1 MLSHLAS
8 LRPGTGNAGMTDSA
22 EGAWRRRGELS
33 DLLLS
38 CRSRLLRADIEGHE
52 RSLRQQDV
60 ADLIGISV
68 RYYASFERGEIDN
81 PSVHLVESIASA
93 LRMSNAE
100 RSALH
105 VLALGH
111 DPPMPARLTGF
122 PAAPPVVPLP
132 LRDLVRRLDPTPAA
146 ITDEM
151 WTILVRN
158 AAMTYWVGEYFDRV
172 PPDQQNLILYLFSPE
187 AGHIVSDVQAA
198 RRAALAGL
206 RYQYARN
213 VSSPRFAALVER
225 LLATGPEA
233 RELWKR
239 HELEIPRKLYRQPVH
254 SRRGRT
260 AEVSVVFTALS
271 ARLSLLVAMLPQG
284 T

>member
-1 MLSHLAS
+1 VSSDHDPPQA
-8 LRPGTGNAGMTDSA
+8 
-22 EGAWRRRGELS
+22 AWRRRSELS

-38 CRSRLLRADIEGHE
+38 CRSRLIRPDAEGHE

-60 ADLIGISV
+60 ADLVGISV

-81 PSVHLVESIASA
+81 PSVHLVESIACA
-93 LRMSNAE
+93 LRMSEAQ

-105 VLALGH
+105 VLALSH
-111 DPPMPARLTGF
+111 DPPMPARQPGF
-122 PAAPPVVPLP
+122 PGSPPVVPLA
-132 LRDLVRRLDPTPAA
+132 LRELVRRLDPTPAA

-151 WTILVRN
+151 WTVLVRN
-158 AAMTYWVGEYFDRV
+158 AAMTRWVGEYFDRV

-187 AGHIVSDVQAA
+187 ARRILADVDGH
-198 RRAALAGL
+198 RRAAMAGL

-213 VSSPRFAALVER
+213 IASPRFAVLVDR

-233 RELWKR
+233 REMWKR
-239 HELEIPRKLYRQPVH
+239 HDVEIARKLYDFRIREAAGPD
-254 SRRGRT
+254 

-271 ARLSLLVAMLPQG
+271 ARLSLLVAMLPLGQADPA
-284 T
+284 

>member
-1 MLSHLAS
+1 MA
-8 LRPGTGNAGMTDSA
+8 DSA
-22 EGAWRRRGELS
+22 EAAWRRRGELS

-38 CRSRLLRADIEGHE
+38 CRSRLLRADGEGHE

-60 ADLIGISV
+60 ADLV
-68 RYYASFERGEIDN
+68 GEIDN
-81 PSVHLVESIASA
+81 PSVQLVESIASA
-93 LRMSNAE
+93 LRMSVAE

-105 VLALGH
+105 VLAVGH
-111 DPPMPARLTGF
+111 DPPMPAPLTGL
-122 PAAPPVVPLP
+122 PAAPPEVPLP

-158 AAMTYWVGEYFDRV
+158 AAMTYWLGGYFDRV

-187 AGHIVSDVQAA
+187 AGDIVSDLQEA

-206 RYQYARN
+206 RYQFARN
-213 VSSPRFAALVER
+213 VGSPRFAALVER

-239 HELEIPRKLYRQPVH
+239 HEVEIPRKLYRQRVH
-254 SRRGRT
+254 DQGGLT

>member
-1 MLSHLAS
+1 M
-8 LRPGTGNAGMTDSA
+8 
-22 EGAWRRRGELS
+22 
-33 DLLLS
+33 
-38 CRSRLLRADIEGHE
+38 
-52 RSLRQQDV
+52 
-60 ADLIGISV
+60 
-68 RYYASFERGEIDN
+68 
-81 PSVHLVESIASA
+81 
-93 LRMSNAE
+93 
-100 RSALH
+100 
-105 VLALGH
+105 
-111 DPPMPARLTGF
+111 
-122 PAAPPVVPLP
+122 VPLP

-187 AGHIVSDVQAA
+187 AADIVSDVQAA

-206 RYQYARN
+206 RYQFARN
-213 VSSPRFAALVER
+213 VASPRFAVLVER

-239 HELEIPRKLYRQPVH
+239 HEVEIPRKLYRQRVH
-254 SRRGRT
+254 NRAGLA

>member
-1 MLSHLAS
+1 MSANQEL
-8 LRPGTGNAGMTDSA
+8 PGA
-22 EGAWRRRGELS
+22 AWRRRSELS

-38 CRSRLLRADIEGHE
+38 CRSRLVRPDAEGHE

-81 PSVHLVESIASA
+81 PSVHLVESVAAA
-93 LRMSNAE
+93 LRMSDAQ

-105 VLALGH
+105 VLALSH
-111 DPPMPARLTGF
+111 DPPMPARQAGY
-122 PAAPPVVPLP
+122 PGSPPVVPLP
-132 LRDLVRRLDPTPAA
+132 LRELVRRLDPTPAA

-158 AAMTYWVGEYFDRV
+158 AAMTHWVGEVLDRV
-172 PPDQQNLILYLFSPE
+172 PPDQQNLILYLFTPE
-187 AGHIVSDVQAA
+187 AGKVLADVDGD
-198 RRAALAGL
+198 RRAAVAGL

-213 VSSPRFAALVER
+213 VGSPRFAVLVDR

-233 RELWKR
+233 RRLWKR
-239 HELEIPRKLYRQPVH
+239 HDLDIPRKLYRLRIRQGAD
-254 SRRGRT
+254 RI

-271 ARLSLLVAMLPQG
+271 ARLSLLVAMLPEG
-284 T
+284 HPDPA

>member
-1 MLSHLAS
+1 MAE
-8 LRPGTGNAGMTDSA
+8 SA
-22 EGAWRRRGELS
+22 EAAWRRRSELS

-38 CRSRLLRADIEGHE
+38 CRSRLLRADAEGHE

-68 RYYASFERGEIDN
+68 RYYASFERGEIDS
-81 PSVHLVESIASA
+81 PSVHLVESIAFA
-93 LRMSNAE
+93 LRMSDAE

-111 DPPMPARLTGF
+111 DPPMPAPLTGF
-122 PAAPPVVPLP
+122 PAAPPAVPLA
-132 LRDLVRRLDPTPAA
+132 LRELVRRLDPTPAA

-151 WTILVRN
+151 WTFLARN
-158 AAMTYWVGEYFDRV
+158 AAMTKWVGEYFDRV
-172 PPDQQNLILYLFSPE
+172 PPDEQNLILYLFSPE
-187 AGHIVSDVQAA
+187 AGRVVSDLRNA
-198 RRAALAGL
+198 RQAALAGL

-213 VSSPRFAALVER
+213 VTSPRFAALVER

-233 RELWKR
+233 RNLWKR
-239 HELEIPRKLYRQPVH
+239 HELEIPRKLYRQRVH
-254 SRRGRT
+254 DRAGRT

-271 ARLSLLVAMLPQG
+271 ARLSLLVTMLPE
-284 T
+284 TT

>member
-1 MLSHLAS
+1 MSADQDL
-8 LRPGTGNAGMTDSA
+8 PGA
-22 EGAWRRRGELS
+22 AWRRRSELS

-38 CRSRLLRADIEGHE
+38 CRSRLVRPDAEGHE

-81 PSVHLVESIASA
+81 PSVHLVESVAAA
-93 LRMSNAE
+93 LRMSDAQ

-105 VLALGH
+105 VLALSH
-111 DPPMPARLTGF
+111 DPPMPARQAGY
-122 PAAPPVVPLP
+122 PGNPPVVPLP
-132 LRDLVRRLDPTPAA
+132 LRELVRRLDPTPAA

-151 WTILVRN
+151 WTILARN
-158 AAMTYWVGEYFDRV
+158 AAMTHWVGEFLDRV
-172 PPDQQNLILYLFSPE
+172 PPDQQNLILYLFTPE
-187 AGHIVSDVQAA
+187 AGKVLADVDSD
-198 RRAALAGL
+198 RRAAVAGL

-213 VSSPRFAALVER
+213 VGSPRFAVLVDR

-233 RELWKR
+233 RRLWKR
-239 HELEIPRKLYRQPVH
+239 HDLDIPRKLYRLRIRQGAD
-254 SRRGRT
+254 RM

-271 ARLSLLVAMLPQG
+271 ARLSLLVAMLPEG
-284 T
+284 HPDPA

>member
-1 MLSHLAS
+1 MSADQDL
-8 LRPGTGNAGMTDSA
+8 PGA
-22 EGAWRRRGELS
+22 AWRRRSELS

-38 CRSRLLRADIEGHE
+38 CRSRLVRPDAEGHE

-81 PSVHLVESIASA
+81 PSVHLVESVAAA
-93 LRMSNAE
+93 LRMSDAQ

-105 VLALGH
+105 VLALSH
-111 DPPMPARLTGF
+111 DPPMPARQAGY
-122 PAAPPVVPLP
+122 PGSPPVVPLP
-132 LRDLVRRLDPTPAA
+132 LRELVRRLDPTPAA

-151 WTILVRN
+151 WTILARN
-158 AAMTYWVGEYFDRV
+158 AAMTHWVGEFLDRV
-172 PPDQQNLILYLFSPE
+172 PPDQQNLILYLFTPE
-187 AGHIVSDVQAA
+187 AGKVLADVDGD
-198 RRAALAGL
+198 RRAAVAGL

-213 VSSPRFAALVER
+213 VGSPRFAVLVDR

-233 RELWKR
+233 RRLWKR
-239 HELEIPRKLYRQPVH
+239 HDLDIPRKLYRLRIRQEA
-254 SRRGRT
+254 GRM

-271 ARLSLLVAMLPQG
+271 ARLSLLVAMLPEG
-284 T
+284 HPDPA

>member
-1 MLSHLAS
+1 MV
-8 LRPGTGNAGMTDSA
+8 DSA
-22 EGAWRRRGELS
+22 EAAWRRRGELS

-38 CRSRLLRADIEGHE
+38 CRSRLLRADGEEHE

-60 ADLIGISV
+60 ADIIGISA

-81 PSVHLVESIASA
+81 PSVQIVESIASA
-93 LRMSNAE
+93 FRMSIAE

-105 VLALGH
+105 VLAVGH
-111 DPPMPARLTGF
+111 DPPMPARLTGL

-172 PPDQQNLILYLFSPE
+172 PPI
-187 AGHIVSDVQAA
+187 
-198 RRAALAGL
+198 
-206 RYQYARN
+206 
-213 VSSPRFAALVER
+213 
-225 LLATGPEA
+225 
-233 RELWKR
+233 
-239 HELEIPRKLYRQPVH
+239 
-254 SRRGRT
+254 SRT
-260 AEVSVVFTALS
+260 
-271 ARLSLLVAMLPQG
+271 
-284 T
+284 

>member
-1 MLSHLAS
+1 MA
-8 LRPGTGNAGMTDSA
+8 DSA
-22 EGAWRRRGELS
+22 EAAWRRRSELS

-38 CRSRLLRADIEGHE
+38 CRSRLARSDAEGHD

-68 RYYASFERGEIDN
+68 RYYASFERGEIDK
-81 PSVHLVESIASA
+81 PSVQLVESIATA
-93 LRMSNAE
+93 LRMGDAQ

-105 VLALGH
+105 VLALSH
-111 DPPMPARLTGF
+111 DPPMPARQAG
-122 PAAPPVVPLP
+122 PAGSPPLVPLA
-132 LRDLVRRLDPTPAA
+132 LRELVRRLDPTPAA

-158 AAMTYWVGEYFDRV
+158 ATMTHWVGGYFDRV

-187 AGHIVSDVQAA
+187 ARRVLADVDGDRQAA
-198 RRAALAGL
+198 VAGL

-213 VSSPRFAALVER
+213 VASPRFAVLVDR

-233 RELWKR
+233 RNLWKR
-239 HELEIPRKLYRQPVH
+239 HDVEIPRKLYRLRIREVP
-254 SRRGRT
+254 GRV

-271 ARLSLLVAMLPQG
+271 ARLSLLVTMLPEG
-284 T
+284 HPDPA

>member
-1 MLSHLAS
+1 VSSDH
-8 LRPGTGNAGMTDSA
+8 DSPQA
-22 EGAWRRRGELS
+22 VWRRRSELS

-38 CRSRLLRADIEGHE
+38 VRSRLIRPDADGHE

-60 ADLIGISV
+60 ADLVGISV
-68 RYYASFERGEIDN
+68 RYYAAFERGEIDN
-81 PSVHLVESIASA
+81 PSVTLVEAIASA
-93 LRMSNAE
+93 LRMSEAQ

-105 VLALGH
+105 VLALSH
-111 DPPMPARLTGF
+111 DPPMPARQPGF
-122 PAAPPVVPLP
+122 PGSPPVVPQV
-132 LRDLVRRLDPTPAA
+132 LRELVRRLEPTPAA

-158 AAMTYWVGEYFDRV
+158 ASMTHWVGEYFDRV

-187 AGHIVSDVQAA
+187 ARDVLVDVDSDRKEAV
-198 RRAALAGL
+198 AGL

-213 VSSPRFAALVER
+213 VASSRFAVLVDR

-233 RELWKR
+233 RNLWKR
-239 HELEIPRKLYRQPVH
+239 HDVEIPRKLYRLRIREVP
-254 SRRGRT
+254 GRA

-271 ARLSLLVAMLPQG
+271 ARLSLLVAMLPEG
-284 T
+284 HPDPA